1 MTLTR
6 SLVATGIATLGA
18 TLVGCGSSGPRVGVN
33 LTDAVI
39 FDDVATLQLEVFN
52 RSAGAL
58 TLKRIDYTLA
68 DGTSQLAES
77 TFRVSRAL
85 PASSIVSITL
95 PVLIDGSAASPDAG
109 SLRLSGTLN
118 FERASG
124 EGVEAVAT
132 PFAAEGPLVR

>member
-6 SLVATGIATLGA
+6 SLIATGIATLGA
-18 TLVGCGSSGPRVGVN
+18 TLAACGSSGPRVGVN
-33 LTDAVI
+33 LADAVI

-52 RSAGAL
+52 NSGRSL

-68 DGTSQLAES
+68 DGTTQLADS

-95 PVLIDGSAASPDAG
+95 PVLIDGTAASPDAS
-109 SLRLSGTLN
+109 SLSLTGTLN

-132 PFAAEGPLVR
+132 PFAAEGPLTR